1 MYDHHHPS
9 HIHPLLSWSPQSP
22 VVTFGCWNV
31 RHWWNIS
38 SQVFPPVV
46 GDCFTLNG
54 DCSLTLDTVSPVKTG
69 RRDLTFRNISPMTNV
84 HLLHICFT
92 FALHLIYIC
101 FTGRTSLFVT
111 FPQWQRY
118 IFKYL
123 NTLNGEWFTHLD
135 TVSKTHS
142 WSHFPN
148 DKGTFAPPQWS
159 TPFPFL
165 PLNLC

>member
-1 MYDHHHPS
+1 MTTTTPPTY
-9 HIHPLLSWSPQSP
+9 IHCYHGHLNPQWWLLAGEMSDIDEILAHKYFLQSLAIALLWMVIVHSPLTQSARSKP
-22 VVTFGCWNV
+22 GGETSLLVTFPQW
-31 RHWWNIS
+31 
-38 SQVFPPVV
+38 Q
-46 GDCFTLNG
+46 
-54 DCSLTLDTVSPVKTG
+54 
-69 RRDLTFRNISPMTNV
+69 TF
-84 HLLHICFT
+84 ICFT

-165 PLNLC
+165 PLNPC